1 MPGWLVMAA
10 AVAELAVSVPAPR
23 ETAPS
28 GWYALAAESHGDET
42 LVVGQAGYEAEPV
55 AVSVAVS
62 HRAFRGYTQETSVSA
77 LAGRR
82 LDGRTRLDLQV
93 WRDVGRG
100 GGGLGFTLRRTLGPK
115 GR

>member
-1 MPGWLVMAA
+1 MPGWLLMAA

-23 ETAPS
+23 ETAPA
-28 GWYALAAESHGDET
+28 GWYALAAETQGDET
-42 LVVGQAGYEAEPV
+42 LVVGQAGYDALPI

-62 HRAFRGYTQETSVSA
+62 HRTYRGYVQETSVSA
-77 LAGRR
+77 LAGGK
-82 LDGRTRLDLQV
+82 LDARTRLDLQV

-100 GGGLGFTLRRTLGPK
+100 GGLGFTLRRTLGAK

>member
-1 MPGWLVMAA
+1 MPGWLAMAA
-10 AVAELAVSVPAPR
+10 AAAELAVSVPAPR
-23 ETAPS
+23 ETAS
-28 GWYALAAESHGDET
+28 AGWYALAAENHGDET
-42 LVVGQAGYEAEPV
+42 LVVGQAGYDAEPL

-77 LAGRR
+77 LAGGK

-93 WRDVGRG
+93 WRDIGRG
-100 GGGLGFTLRRTLGPK
+100 GGGLGFTLRRSLGPN

>member
-1 MPGWLVMAA
+1 MPGWIAMAA
-10 AVAELAVSVPAPR
+10 VAAELAVSVPAPR
-23 ETAPS
+23 ETAPA
-28 GWYALAAESHGDET
+28 GWYALAADTRGDET
-42 LVVGQAGYEAEPV
+42 LMVGQAGYDAEPV

-62 HRAFRGYTQETSVSA
+62 YRAFRGYAQETSVSA
-77 LAGRR
+77 LAGGK

-93 WRDVGRG
+93 WRDVARG

>member
-1 MPGWLVMAA
+1 MAGWLLMAA
-10 AVAELAVSVPAPR
+10 AVAELAVSVPAPPQAR
-23 ETAPS
+23 SAA
-28 GWYALAAESHGDET
+28 WYALAAETQGDET
-42 LVVGQAGYEAEPV
+42 LVVGQAGYDAEPV

-62 HRAFRGYTQETSVSA
+62 HRAFRGYTQGASVSA
-77 LAGRR
+77 LAGGK

-100 GGGLGFTLRRTLGPK
+100 GGGLGFTLRRTLGPN

>member
-1 MPGWLVMAA
+1 MPGWLLMA

-23 ETAPS
+23 EAPAAA
-28 GWYALAAESHGDET
+28 WYALAAETQGDET
-42 LVVGQAGYEAEPV
+42 LVVGQAGYDAAPL
-55 AVSVAVS
+55 AVSVALS

-77 LAGRR
+77 LAGGRV
-82 LDGRTRLDLQV
+82 DARTRLDLQV

-115 GR
+115 PR